1 MQKLLPQILQLKIL
15 RPQTAFSLSA
25 ANLVWGLKQ
34 HAYSVH
40 FGHRNTLSPKIPIQ
54 ILPTDLHIFSLGKL
68 REDLITVLPLPIIL
82 SSHYLFL
89 P

>member
-1 MQKLLPQILQLKIL
+1 MQKLLPQILQFKIL

-40 FGHRNTLSPKIPIQ
+40 FGHCNTLSPKIPIQ

-68 REDLITVLPLPIIL
+68 REDLITD
-82 SSHYLFL
+82 
-89 P
+89 

>member
-25 ANLVWGLKQ
+25 ANLVWGLNQ

-40 FGHRNTLSPKIPIQ
+40 FGHCNTLSPKIPIQ
-54 ILPTDLHIFSLGKL
+54 ILPTDLHVPLHVRSLKSLTTEQCLKL
-68 REDLITVLPLPIIL
+68 
-82 SSHYLFL
+82 
-89 P
+89 